1 MEKNEKV
8 KLLFLGTGT
17 SQGVPLI
24 ACPCEV
30 CQSEDSHDKRLRS
43 SVVFQAGGK
52 NIVIDTGPD
61 FRQQMLRS
69 GIKSISAVLFTHEHK
84 DHVAGLDDVRAYNY
98 ILKKPIDVYV
108 HQRVLEALK
117 REFSYI
123 FDGSNYP
130 GIPKINVHDLK
141 NESFLLDGIKVTPIL
156 AYHYK
161 LPVFGFRIGDIT
173 YLTDANRIEDEEKE
187 KIKGSKILVLNA
199 LRRESHISHFTL
211 EEAIAMSRELKPE
224 KTYFTHIS
232 HQMGKHREVSEEL
245 PENIFLAY
253 DGLEIE
259 A

>member
-1 MEKNEKV
+1 M
-8 KLLFLGTGT
+8 
-17 SQGVPLI
+17 
-24 ACPCEV
+24 
-30 CQSEDSHDKRLRS
+30 
-43 SVVFQAGGK
+43 
-52 NIVIDTGPD
+52 
-61 FRQQMLRS
+61 
-69 GIKSISAVLFTHEHK
+69 
-84 DHVAGLDDVRAYNY
+84 
-98 ILKKPIDVYV
+98 
-108 HQRVLEALK
+108 
-117 REFSYI
+117 
-123 FDGSNYP
+123 
-130 GIPKINVHDLK
+130 
-141 NESFLLDGIKVTPIL
+141 
-156 AYHYK
+156 
-161 LPVFGFRIGDIT
+161 FGFQIGDIT